1 MDINVKEFCTP
12 ATTFLCFSIAWF
24 IYCLFEL
31 NLTGAVIAI
40 IFGALGVAA
49 LEFLCKNLNAAVS
62 WVLLLLPL
70 IYITVVAGM
79 FAYTKTI
86 ARLQSSVLP
95 GCQGAFCLKGRA
107 Y

>member
-1 MDINVKEFCTP
+1 MDFDLKILCAP
-12 ATTFLCFSIAWF
+12 ALTFMCFSIAWS
-24 IYCLFEL
+24 IYCIFEL
-31 NLTGAVIAI
+31 HITSAVIALL
-40 IFGALGVAA
+40 FGAVGVAS
-49 LEFLCKNLNAAVS
+49 LEFLCRNLSPVVA
-62 WVLLLLPL
+62 WVLLSLPL

-95 GCQGAFCLKGRA
+95 GCQGAFCMKGRA